1 MSRNLWRYFALRT
14 RIYMKAISSISRLV
28 NDSEM
33 TVFFFLFPKTT
44 RQKILGE
51 TDYLIV
57 WLMQIA
63 YSTVLLSS
71 LYVNSVIIHIR
82 TDTSMKTASNYLI
95 LNQACADL
103 LVGNSLLFL
112 ISHSFELRNLWFGRG
127 LGQATCSLLL

>member
-1 MSRNLWRYFALRT
+1 MSRNLWRYYAFHT

-28 NDSEM
+28 NDSGM
-33 TVFFFLFPKTT
+33 TVFFLFPKTT

-82 TDTSMKTASNYLI
+82 TDTFMKTASNYLI

-112 ISHSFELRNLWFGRG
+112 ISHSFELGNLWFGQG

>member
-1 MSRNLWRYFALRT
+1 MSRNLWRYFAFHT

-33 TVFFFLFPKTT
+33 TVFFLFPKTT

-57 WLMQIA
+57 CLMQIA

-103 LVGNSLLFL
+103 LIGNSLLFL
-112 ISHSFELRNLWFGRG
+112 ISHSFELGNLWFGRG

>member
-1 MSRNLWRYFALRT
+1 MSRNLWRYFAFHT

-33 TVFFFLFPKTT
+33 TVFFLFPKTT

-57 WLMQIA
+57 CLMQIA

-95 LNQACADL
+95 LNQACVDL

-112 ISHSFELRNLWFGRG
+112 ISHSFELGNLWFGRG

>member
-1 MSRNLWRYFALRT
+1 MSRNLWRYFAFHT

-33 TVFFFLFPKTT
+33 TVFFLFPKTT

-57 WLMQIA
+57 CLMQIS

-112 ISHSFELRNLWFGRG
+112 ISHSFELGNLWFGRG

>member
-1 MSRNLWRYFALRT
+1 MSRNLWRYFAFHT

-33 TVFFFLFPKTT
+33 TVFFLFPKTT

-71 LYVNSVIIHIR
+71 LCVNSVIIHIR

-95 LNQACADL
+95 LNQACVDL

-112 ISHSFELRNLWFGRG
+112 ISHSFELGNLWFGRG

>member
-1 MSRNLWRYFALRT
+1 MSRNLWRYFAFHT

-33 TVFFFLFPKTT
+33 TVFFLFPKTT

-82 TDTSMKTASNYLI
+82 TDTFMKTASNYLI

>member
-1 MSRNLWRYFALRT
+1 MSRNLWRYFALHT

-33 TVFFFLFPKTT
+33 TVFFLFPKTT

-57 WLMQIA
+57 CLMQIA

-112 ISHSFELRNLWFGRG
+112 ISHSFELGNLWFGRG

>member
-1 MSRNLWRYFALRT
+1 MSRNLWRYFAFHT

-33 TVFFFLFPKTT
+33 TVFFLFPKTT
-44 RQKILGE
+44 RQKIIGE

-57 WLMQIA
+57 CLMQIA

-95 LNQACADL
+95 LNQACVDL

-112 ISHSFELRNLWFGRG
+112 ISHSFELGNLWFGRG

>member
-1 MSRNLWRYFALRT
+1 MSRNLWRYYAFHT

-33 TVFFFLFPKTT
+33 TVFFLFPKTT

-57 WLMQIA
+57 CLMQIA

-82 TDTSMKTASNYLI
+82 TDTSMKTASGNYLI

-112 ISHSFELRNLWFGRG
+112 ISHSFELGNLWFGRG

>member
-1 MSRNLWRYFALRT
+1 MSRNLWRYFAFHT

-33 TVFFFLFPKTT
+33 TVFFLFPKTT

-95 LNQACADL
+95 LNQACVDL

-112 ISHSFELRNLWFGRG
+112 ISHSFELGNLWFGRG

>member
-1 MSRNLWRYFALRT
+1 MSRNLWRYFAFHT

-33 TVFFFLFPKTT
+33 TVFFLFPKTT

-57 WLMQIA
+57 CLMQIA

-71 LYVNSVIIHIR
+71 LCVNSVIIHIR

-112 ISHSFELRNLWFGRG
+112 ISHSFELGNLWFGRG

>member
-1 MSRNLWRYFALRT
+1 MSRNLWRYFAFHT

-33 TVFFFLFPKTT
+33 TVFFLFPKTT

-57 WLMQIA
+57 CLMQIA

-112 ISHSFELRNLWFGRG
+112 ISHSFELGNLWFGRG
-127 LGQATCSLLL
+127 LGQATCSFLL

>member
-1 MSRNLWRYFALRT
+1 MSRNLWRYFAFHT

-33 TVFFFLFPKTT
+33 TVFFLFPKTT
-44 RQKILGE
+44 RQKNLGE

-57 WLMQIA
+57 CLMQIA

-71 LYVNSVIIHIR
+71 LCVNSVIIHIR

-112 ISHSFELRNLWFGRG
+112 ISHSFELGNLWFGRG

>member
-1 MSRNLWRYFALRT
+1 MSRNLWRYFAFHI

-33 TVFFFLFPKTT
+33 TVFFLFPKTT

-57 WLMQIA
+57 CLMQIA

-112 ISHSFELRNLWFGRG
+112 ISHSFELGNLWFGRG

>member
-1 MSRNLWRYFALRT
+1 MSRNLWRYFAFHT

-33 TVFFFLFPKTT
+33 TVFFLFPKTT

-57 WLMQIA
+57 CLMQIA

-71 LYVNSVIIHIR
+71 LYVISVIIHIR

-112 ISHSFELRNLWFGRG
+112 ISHSFELGNLWFGRG

>member
-1 MSRNLWRYFALRT
+1 MSRNLWRYYAFHT

-33 TVFFFLFPKTT
+33 TVFFLFPKTT
-44 RQKILGE
+44 RQKNLGE

-57 WLMQIA
+57 CLMQIA

-112 ISHSFELRNLWFGRG
+112 ISHSFELGNLWFGRG

>member
-1 MSRNLWRYFALRT
+1 MSRNLWRYFALHT

-33 TVFFFLFPKTT
+33 TVFFLFPKTT

-57 WLMQIA
+57 CLMQIA

-71 LYVNSVIIHIR
+71 LYVISVIIHIR

-112 ISHSFELRNLWFGRG
+112 ISHSFELGNLWFGRG

>member
-1 MSRNLWRYFALRT
+1 MSRNLWRYFAFHT

-33 TVFFFLFPKTT
+33 TVFFLFPKTT

-57 WLMQIA
+57 CLMQIA

-71 LYVNSVIIHIR
+71 LYVISVIIHIR

>member
-1 MSRNLWRYFALRT
+1 MSRNLWRYFAFHT

-33 TVFFFLFPKTT
+33 TVFSLFPKTT

-57 WLMQIA
+57 CLMQIA

-95 LNQACADL
+95 LNQACVDL

-112 ISHSFELRNLWFGRG
+112 ISHSFELGNLWFGRG

>member
-1 MSRNLWRYFALRT
+1 MSRNLWRYFALHT

-33 TVFFFLFPKTT
+33 TVFFLFPKTT

-57 WLMQIA
+57 CLMQIA

-103 LVGNSLLFL
+103 LIGNSLLFL
-112 ISHSFELRNLWFGRG
+112 ISHSFELGNLWFGRG

>member
-1 MSRNLWRYFALRT
+1 MSRNLWRYFAFHT

-33 TVFFFLFPKTT
+33 TVFFLFPKTT

-82 TDTSMKTASNYLI
+82 TDTFMKTASNYLI

-112 ISHSFELRNLWFGRG
+112 ISHSFELGNLWFGRG

>member
-1 MSRNLWRYFALRT
+1 MSRNLWRYFAFHT

-33 TVFFFLFPKTT
+33 TVFFLFPKTT

>member
-1 MSRNLWRYFALRT
+1 MSRNLWRYFAFHT

-33 TVFFFLFPKTT
+33 TVFFLFPKTT

-57 WLMQIA
+57 CLMQIA

-71 LYVNSVIIHIR
+71 LYFNSVIIHIR

-95 LNQACADL
+95 LNQACVDL

-112 ISHSFELRNLWFGRG
+112 ISHSFELGNLWFGRG

>member
-1 MSRNLWRYFALRT
+1 MSRNLWRYFAFHT

-33 TVFFFLFPKTT
+33 TVFFLFPKTT

-71 LYVNSVIIHIR
+71 LCVNSVIIHIR

>member
-1 MSRNLWRYFALRT
+1 MSRNLWRYFAFHT

-33 TVFFFLFPKTT
+33 TVFFLFPKTT

-57 WLMQIA
+57 CLMQIA

-112 ISHSFELRNLWFGRG
+112 ISHSFELGNLWFGRG

>member
-1 MSRNLWRYFALRT
+1 MSRNLWRYFAFHT

-33 TVFFFLFPKTT
+33 TVFFLFPKTT

-57 WLMQIA
+57 CLMQIA

-71 LYVNSVIIHIR
+71 LYVISVIIHIR

-95 LNQACADL
+95 LNQACVDL

-112 ISHSFELRNLWFGRG
+112 ISHSFELGNLWFGRG

>member
-1 MSRNLWRYFALRT
+1 MSRNLWRYFAFHT

-63 YSTVLLSS
+63 YSSAPFVPLCQFG
-71 LYVNSVIIHIR
+71 
-82 TDTSMKTASNYLI
+82 NYSYKNRHLHENCTQ
-95 LNQACADL
+95 LFNFEP
-103 LVGNSLLFL
+103 NSLLFL

>member
-1 MSRNLWRYFALRT
+1 MSRNLWRYYAFHT

-33 TVFFFLFPKTT
+33 TVFFLFPKTT

-57 WLMQIA
+57 CLMQIA

-112 ISHSFELRNLWFGRG
+112 ISHSFELGNLWFGRG

>member
-1 MSRNLWRYFALRT
+1 MSRNLWRYFAFHT

-33 TVFFFLFPKTT
+33 TVFFLFPKTT

-82 TDTSMKTASNYLI
+82 TDTFMKTAYNYLI

>member
-1 MSRNLWRYFALRT
+1 MSRNLWRYFAFHT

-33 TVFFFLFPKTT
+33 TVFFLFPKTT
-44 RQKILGE
+44 RQKNLGE

-57 WLMQIA
+57 CLMQIA

-112 ISHSFELRNLWFGRG
+112 ISHSFELGNLWFGRG

>member
-1 MSRNLWRYFALRT
+1 MSRNLWRYFAFHT

-33 TVFFFLFPKTT
+33 TVFFLFPKTT

-82 TDTSMKTASNYLI
+82 TDTSMKSASSYLI

-112 ISHSFELRNLWFGRG
+112 ISHSFELGNLWFGRG

>member
-1 MSRNLWRYFALRT
+1 MSRNLWRYFAFHT

-33 TVFFFLFPKTT
+33 TVFFLFPKTT

-57 WLMQIA
+57 CLMQIA

-82 TDTSMKTASNYLI
+82 TDTSRKTASNYLI

-112 ISHSFELRNLWFGRG
+112 ISHSFELGNLWFGRG

>member
-1 MSRNLWRYFALRT
+1 MSRNLWRYFAFHT

-33 TVFFFLFPKTT
+33 TVFFLFPKTT
-44 RQKILGE
+44 RQKNLGE

-57 WLMQIA
+57 CLMQIA

-82 TDTSMKTASNYLI
+82 TDTFMKTASNYLI

>member
-1 MSRNLWRYFALRT
+1 MSRNLWRYFAFHT

-33 TVFFFLFPKTT
+33 TVFFLFPKTT

-57 WLMQIA
+57 CLMQIA

-71 LYVNSVIIHIR
+71 LYVNSVIIYIR
-82 TDTSMKTASNYLI
+82 IDTSMKTASNYLI

-103 LVGNSLLFL
+103 LIGNSLLFL
-112 ISHSFELRNLWFGRG
+112 ISHSFELGNLWFGRG

>member
-1 MSRNLWRYFALRT
+1 
-14 RIYMKAISSISRLV
+14 
-28 NDSEM
+28 M
-33 TVFFFLFPKTT
+33 TVFFLFPKTT
-44 RQKILGE
+44 RQKILGK

-63 YSTVLLSS
+63 YSTALLSS

-103 LVGNSLLFL
+103 LVGNSLLLL
-112 ISHSFELRNLWFGRG
+112 ISHSFELGNLWFGRG
-127 LGQATCSLLL
+127 FGQATRSLLL

>member
-1 MSRNLWRYFALRT
+1 MSRNLWRYFAFHT

-33 TVFFFLFPKTT
+33 TVFFLFPKTT

-57 WLMQIA
+57 CLMQIA

-71 LYVNSVIIHIR
+71 LYVISVIIHIR

-103 LVGNSLLFL
+103 LIGNSLLFL
-112 ISHSFELRNLWFGRG
+112 ISHSFELGNLWFGRG

>member
-1 MSRNLWRYFALRT
+1 MSRNLWRYYAFHT

-33 TVFFFLFPKTT
+33 TVFFLFPKTT

-57 WLMQIA
+57 CLMQIA

-95 LNQACADL
+95 LNQACVDL

-112 ISHSFELRNLWFGRG
+112 ISHSFELGNLWFGRG

>member
-1 MSRNLWRYFALRT
+1 MSRNLWRYFAFHT

-28 NDSEM
+28 NDSKM
-33 TVFFFLFPKTT
+33 TVFFLFPKTT

-57 WLMQIA
+57 CLMQIA

-112 ISHSFELRNLWFGRG
+112 ISHSFELGNLWFGRG